1 MTMNVRLISNGHGED
16 SIACRFIPF
25 LMEYSLHLDAYPL
38 VGSGLIYEK
47 NGVTPKIRQPQLPSG
62 GFLRRPWD
70 IILDVF
76 SGLISNVLKQRRLL
90 KASNPE
96 LQIVVGDVFALI
108 MSTWNQ
114 SIPTIFLPTA
124 KSERAIQHSKLELFL
139 IRKFSDYVFPRDVE
153 THSRMESVG
162 IQSFFYGNPMFD
174 GIQSDL
180 GMIDHPVI
188 ALFPGSRD
196 ESQANIQQLLDV
208 ISQLSLNRAYH
219 FTFALPDSMTE
230 EILKET
236 IQDSSWSF
244 IKHDTYY
251 EFVNSGIFH
260 RVTVSY
266 AFFDTL
272 HRANV
277 VIGLAGT
284 ANEQAMFA
292 KRPLISFIGNGS
304 QSTKKRFLEQHQLID
319 GAETFFIDS
328 NQSKFIAQE
337 ISSILHDHS
346 FKWQPLPNTQYVAQ
360 MIVDQVAS
368 LFNLKRQS

>member
-1 MTMNVRLISNGHGED
+1 MQNIRLISNGHGED
-16 SIACRFIPF
+16 SIACKLIPF
-25 LMEYSLHLDAYPL
+25 LSQFDVTLDAYPL
-38 VGSGLIYEK
+38 VGSGRVYQRHSLS
-47 NGVTPKIRQPQLPSG
+47 PKISQRQLPSG

-70 IILDVF
+70 IILDIF
-76 SGLISNVLKQRRLL
+76 SGLISNVFKQRRLL
-90 KASNPE
+90 KASDAE

-108 MSTWNQ
+108 MGSWNQ
-114 SIPTIFLPTA
+114 SIPTVFLPTA
-124 KSERAIQHSKLELFL
+124 KSERAIPHTKFELFL

-153 THSRMESVG
+153 THERMESVG

-174 GIQSDL
+174 GMKSDL
-180 GMIDHPVI
+180 GMIDQPVI

-219 FTFALPDSMTE
+219 FTFALPDSVTE
-230 EILKET
+230 DILKAI

-244 IKHDTYY
+244 ITYDTHY
-251 EFVNSGIFH
+251 EFVNSGTFH

-292 KRPLISFIGNGS
+292 KRPLISFLGNGS

-319 GAETFFIDS
+319 GAQTFLIDS
-328 NQSKFIAQE
+328 NQSKIIAQE
-337 ISSILHDHS
+337 VSTILLDHS
-346 FKWQPLPNTQYVAQ
+346 FKWQPLPNVQYVARK
-360 MIVDQVAS
+360 IVDQVAS